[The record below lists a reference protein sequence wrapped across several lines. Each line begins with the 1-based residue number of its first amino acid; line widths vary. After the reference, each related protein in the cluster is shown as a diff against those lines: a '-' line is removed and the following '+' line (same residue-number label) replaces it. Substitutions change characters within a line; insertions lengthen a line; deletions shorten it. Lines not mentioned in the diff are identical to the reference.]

1 MSAFAAPAP
10 PRMPGAFADVI
21 RDHLPELAEEMLGE
35 IQASVPEYS
44 RPGDQT
50 YVTAVRRAVEE
61 ALRLFLARGSGPGDG
76 SGPGRVAEVF
86 RAIGKGEANEGRPLD
101 SLQAALRICARVAW
115 RRLAL
120 SSDTPSL
127 SREGLCAAGEAILV
141 YLDEIAAAAAE
152 GYAQA
157 QIRVAGELEL
167 RRRRLLDLLVSDPPA
182 DPRAVDDLARAVGWP
197 VPRTVTGVALASR
210 ATGHGHRPAAPAG
223 RDGGAA
229 STAHNGVA
237 TPVGRDG
244 VPASA
249 GRDGVVASVGRDG
262 EGAVAGA
269 IGGLPV
275 RPALPPDVLFDL
287 DRSDPFLLVP
297 DPDGPG
303 RTAMLDG
310 GLRDWT
316 VVIGPPVPVREAAQS
331 LRLAREALDL
341 VRRGVL
347 PSGRV
352 VRCAD
357 HLATLIILKDEAL
370 VRVMRRTRLAPLRAL
385 RPAQRDRVAETL
397 LAWLQCGHNANEV
410 AARLHVHPQ
419 TVRYRLRQAT
429 ELFSDQLTSPDD
441 RFELE
446 IALRARALAA
456 PSTSQAMR

>member
-50 YVTAVRRAVEE
+50 YVSAVRRAVEE

-120 SSDTPSL
+120 SSETPSL

-197 VPRTVTGVALASR
+197 VPRTVTGVALAPR
-210 ATGHGHRPAAPAG
+210 AAGHGHRPAAPAG
-223 RDGGAA
+223 
-229 STAHNGVA
+229 
-237 TPVGRDG
+237 PDG
-244 VPASA
+244 V
-249 GRDGVVASVGRDG
+249 
-262 EGAVAGA
+262 GAVAGA